1 MPDHQ
6 YYMHYAMQQANKAFA
21 KHEVPIGAVVVDG
34 QGTIIARAY
43 NQVEK
48 EQTQSA
54 HAEVLALRKAGK
66 RLGNWRLT
74 DCWLYVTLEPC
85 SMCMCLALLSRVKG
99 IVYGASS
106 PVFGH
111 QLDKYQPF
119 WVYKSEQF
127 DITMVPG
134 IGAQESADILRRFF
148 HNQREKSRG

>member
-1 MPDHQ
+1 MPDHA
-6 YYMHYAMQQANKAFA
+6 YYMRYALQQAEKAFDNN
-21 KHEVPIGAVVVDG
+21 EVPIGALVIDG

-48 EQTQSA
+48 AGSQAA
-54 HAEVLALRKAGK
+54 HAEVLAIKKAGK
-66 RLGNWRLT
+66 RLHNWRLT
-74 DCWLYVTLEPC
+74 DCFLYVTLEPC
-85 SMCMCLALLSRVKG
+85 SMCMSLALLSRLKG

-134 IGAQESADILRRFF
+134 IGAQESADILKRFF
-148 HNQREKSRG
+148 HNQRKKSRG